1 MRPPGGCPIMAPP
14 EEHPVI
20 AVRHAV
26 LCAALVAVAAVAPV
40 SRGSGAGPTP
50 AVPVAAD
57 ADPAPARQRELLEL
71 LKQDCGSCHGMR
83 LTGGLGPALT
93 PEALRTKPAESLAA
107 TIYFG
112 RTGTAMP
119 PWRPFLSE
127 AEARW
132 LVARMIDGATD
143 AAAR

>member
-1 MRPPGGCPIMAPP
+1 MEAARPLM
-14 EEHPVI
+14 
-20 AVRHAV
+20 
-26 LCAALVAVAAVAPV
+26 LAVALAAAAAAAPLPGAE
-40 SRGSGAGPTP
+40 GSAR
-50 AVPVAAD
+50 VAAAGAAA
-57 ADPAPARQRELLEL
+57 ADPDPARQRELLVL